1 MIRHI
6 IWDWNGTLLDDVD
19 SCVDVLNG
27 MLQRRGLREV
37 TRKYYKERFGFPVKP
52 FYEGLGFDVSEAAFL
67 ALSNEFIAQYK
78 SVLAGVDLHDG
89 ALDVIASLGDLLEG
103 QVVVSAMEHSLLGTM
118 LKDYGVMPHLRT
130 HQGTKDLQA
139 GSKVDVGVALVRT
152 LDLNPREVLLIGDT
166 AHDLELAEAI
176 GCACALHVG
185 GHQARER
192 LQATGCDIVDD
203 LQSVVTLV
211 KRYGVAD

>member
-27 MLQRRGLREV
+27 MLQRRGLPAV

-211 KRYGVAD
+211 KRYAVAD